1 MAQHIKVS
9 WLQLSEDVDSSEY
22 LVYLLDLGSTL
33 VYGVT
38 TPTNRLT
45 PPGKGNTASW
55 AVPSVPEGNKRIA
68 VVEVGQDGKTRFVI
82 NTTTSIAAGSPG
94 SFLIPSNEL
103 VPQSSPS
110 PVDSD
115 QDSTGNG
122 VMDSQDP
129 NFVKNTIVSTITDA
143 LGNTFIVVTLAGGTG
158 TEEPRTVYTFGGD
171 VAGQPPNYGGSG
183 WPLVKVQG
191 TINAV
196 PPMTATVSSDG
207 NGNLLINGLPVYQY
221 QGDTGPQGQGGV
233 IANWNTLDRTGSPQG
248 VNYVN
253 TNNDDIDG
261 DGIPNII
268 DADYPGNDTEP
279 DTDGDGIIDSGDP
292 DDDNDGILDGDDLDP
307 LDSNVGTTLSD
318 TDGDGISDDLELQG
332 GSETLLDN
340 GTGITVGGS
349 TIPITGE
356 LKTFLDDL
364 AGFSDGG
371 SGADIDITKNP
382 AGTGQEHTV
391 PATSVPGMPLVSGLY
406 DPATGLTTIIAPGT
420 TITIPPGGFIITGVP
435 KIQTGGGFQIGGT
448 LNLYPTGTIIIGGA
462 SGNGEPDDILLSV
475 GDNDLTVI
483 QNNSSTSQTVVVPG
497 SVSTDDIYVVWNPLT
512 GDETVAIPGSTI
524 TLPPGYILIGGKKDL
539 PVAVSIPSVSH
550 SPNAISTLAVAH
562 DPSAVSTP
570 TVGADPGVV
579 NNFTV
584 QHDPNSITST
594 TVGKDPEAPS
604 TVTNQL
610 MNQPFMVYGN
620 DGTNG
625 VGYYYPLYQASTAL
639 NNVQSLVI
647 DGVTYYYDSTDIT
660 FGGSLQPSGFTLAPN
675 AQALPNFYNWNYA
688 YKAYYEGQPQDILGF
703 TETTVTLSEAGVVSY
718 TVSSDY
724 SSAGNAG
731 GNRDDYTDD
740 LNTELGTSYDLTA
753 YYFGDQLQQ
762 IFKQKIVNDSSLVPT
777 QRMVIDSDRF
787 PIISAD
793 LDENPNWTWS
803 SHQQELFE
811 YSIDT
816 SDPYSVLFYQDHQ
829 TTTLQNLLNPVYTKD
844 SNNQITSFT
853 LTVGGSGWD
862 SNTNMPAGTHTFT
875 ATNDDGTN
883 YGSAPLYTDIGFPEG
898 IVAGRYK
905 SGYLQTSSGGG
916 SALYF
921 ISFTDPNNWYSNV
934 YQPKEAYLSRS
945 GDNFRAGGI
954 FAWKD
959 KSVSGML
966 NSSSGTWSIPN
977 NWLDNN
983 LPLAVYK
990 LTDAVADPP
999 GNYSI
1004 PSTGLTPADTS
1015 LDAEAHNPVGTVF
1028 SWDPVGG
1035 ADRYEV
1041 LVRCYGDGGNAS
1053 NYTSNPGSWGS
1064 TLFSDKFDT
1073 TTTSFT
1079 FPDDPFAKFEGLYY
1093 ISVKAINDATGD
1105 YIHGQNFTLLVRL
1118 DTDNDGT
1125 FNVSDT
1131 DDDGDGVL
1139 DTNDS
1144 FPLDPN
1150 RASGTDTDGDGIDD
1164 EFDTDDDNDGVLDT
1178 ADAFPLDASESADTD
1193 GDGVGDNADIAPN
1206 NSSISGP
1213 PVENTT
1219 AVTVAEMSST
1229 KTASPFATAAAGGL
1243 SKNDI
1248 QVDVAG
1254 AEYEYLPAILI
1265 SEQNTGSG
1273 AKIRAT
1279 LTNKTISD
1287 HSVTDPGNS
1296 YQHSDTEPYIF
1307 GGATPIKRAFAGHET
1322 NDVVYGVSPGFSS
1335 ENHWEIYKN
1344 KIFSTAPK
1352 TPSNSLLS
1360 RDLVLNATSASNTPD
1375 DPNYSSLKAF
1385 WVDTSN
1391 YIDNTSMPTAY
1402 NGIIQVTSHEDKGGT
1417 AKQQGIFIVSHGN
1430 TGLKTDLWFIG
1441 HYNCLQDVAGS
1452 AGGTTGLGAQG
1463 VDWDTTSPLK
1473 LIDGG
1478 KPSDNTIGWDKQ
1490 YFALSGGSMLFQ
1502 EGTNLHGS
1510 STSSGFGSVGSGTGS
1525 NYHTYLSSPRSS
1537 SSFQVLTND
1546 AISGMHTFYCGHEFN
1561 LFYKSDKKLYFM
1573 GRNHWTAWA
1582 PGGNL
1587 RNPTPILA
1595 GGYTGSTGGATT
1607 IDYSGKL
1614 NPGVFGPMNFRF
1626 VWHPIMTWYDELD
1639 SGGAFIEK
1647 SVIRPLYWGIHFT
1660 GAGVGD
1666 SIDTTVPIKKCF
1678 RIGTD
1683 HNSGKSVHDYA
1694 DNTSVPTAS
1703 DQNGYVT
1710 TIGIL
1715 YVDGT
1720 VGVINFPQAP
1730 CDLYSNWRS
1739 AGSFGNPLATDP
1751 TLTEISAA
1759 IPSGVDSVSGVDYGD
1774 SKIEFVDDSGT
1785 VFVKRDGVVITF
1797 SASDNSWYRLP
1808 TTSHAF

>member
-1 MAQHIKVS
+1 
-9 WLQLSEDVDSSEY
+9 
-22 LVYLLDLGSTL
+22 
-33 VYGVT
+33 
-38 TPTNRLT
+38 
-45 PPGKGNTASW
+45 
-55 AVPSVPEGNKRIA
+55 
-68 VVEVGQDGKTRFVI
+68 
-82 NTTTSIAAGSPG
+82 
-94 SFLIPSNEL
+94 
-103 VPQSSPS
+103 
-110 PVDSD
+110 
-115 QDSTGNG
+115 
-122 VMDSQDP
+122 
-129 NFVKNTIVSTITDA
+129 
-143 LGNTFIVVTLAGGTG
+143 
-158 TEEPRTVYTFGGD
+158 
-171 VAGQPPNYGGSG
+171 
-183 WPLVKVQG
+183 
-191 TINAV
+191 
-196 PPMTATVSSDG
+196 
-207 NGNLLINGLPVYQY
+207 
-221 QGDTGPQGQGGV
+221 
-233 IANWNTLDRTGSPQG
+233 
-248 VNYVN
+248 
-253 TNNDDIDG
+253 
-261 DGIPNII
+261 
-268 DADYPGNDTEP
+268 
-279 DTDGDGIIDSGDP
+279 
-292 DDDNDGILDGDDLDP
+292 
-307 LDSNVGTTLSD
+307 
-318 TDGDGISDDLELQG
+318 
-332 GSETLLDN
+332 
-340 GTGITVGGS
+340 
-349 TIPITGE
+349 
-356 LKTFLDDL
+356 
-364 AGFSDGG
+364 
-371 SGADIDITKNP
+371 
-382 AGTGQEHTV
+382 
-391 PATSVPGMPLVSGLY
+391 
-406 DPATGLTTIIAPGT
+406 
-420 TITIPPGGFIITGVP
+420 
-435 KIQTGGGFQIGGT
+435 
-448 LNLYPTGTIIIGGA
+448 
-462 SGNGEPDDILLSV
+462 
-475 GDNDLTVI
+475 
-483 QNNSSTSQTVVVPG
+483 
-497 SVSTDDIYVVWNPLT
+497 
-512 GDETVAIPGSTI
+512 
-524 TLPPGYILIGGKKDL
+524 
-539 PVAVSIPSVSH
+539 
-550 SPNAISTLAVAH
+550 
-562 DPSAVSTP
+562 
-570 TVGADPGVV
+570 
-579 NNFTV
+579 
-584 QHDPNSITST
+584 
-594 TVGKDPEAPS
+594 
-604 TVTNQL
+604 
-610 MNQPFMVYGN
+610 
-620 DGTNG
+620 
-625 VGYYYPLYQASTAL
+625 
-639 NNVQSLVI
+639 
-647 DGVTYYYDSTDIT
+647 
-660 FGGSLQPSGFTLAPN
+660 
-675 AQALPNFYNWNYA
+675 
-688 YKAYYEGQPQDILGF
+688 
-703 TETTVTLSEAGVVSY
+703 
-718 TVSSDY
+718 
-724 SSAGNAG
+724 
-731 GNRDDYTDD
+731 
-740 LNTELGTSYDLTA
+740 
-753 YYFGDQLQQ
+753 
-762 IFKQKIVNDSSLVPT
+762 
-777 QRMVIDSDRF
+777 MVIDSDRF

-1502 EGTNLHGS
+1502 EGTNLHGASTSSAYGNVGSGSGSGYSTGSASGS
-1510 STSSGFGSVGSGTGS
+1510 STS
-1525 NYHTYLSSPRSS
+1525 
-1537 SSFQVLTND
+1537 FQTITND

-1561 LFYKSDKKLYFM
+1561 LFYKSDKKLYFI

-1582 PGGNL
+1582 PGRNL

-1639 SGGAFIEK
+1639 SGGTFIEK

-1759 IPSGVDSVSGVDYGD
+1759 IPSGVDSVSGVDYGN